1 MPEDISTRILTQAS
15 ENIQKLFDLTTR
27 IDERV
32 KSISTKQEQL
42 DARIDVTNQKY
53 NDLLNK
59 IAIIESQVNSA
70 KEILEH
76 IKELNSNI
84 TNLNGRLN
92 QVEKQQGAHDERW
105 KGVATFFIQ
114 LAWVILAAYL
124 LTKLNLQSPA
134 VP

>member
-1 MPEDISTRILTQAS
+1 MADGISVQILTQAS
-15 ENIQKLFDLTTR
+15 ENIQKLFDLSTR

-42 DARIDVTNQKY
+42 DNRIDISNQKHI
-53 NDLLNK
+53 DLGNK
-59 IAIIESQVNSA
+59 IAIIEANTASA
-70 KEILEH
+70 KEILEQ
-76 IKELNSNI
+76 IKSFNATVASLDK
-84 TNLNGRLN
+84 RLA
-92 QVEKQQGAHDERW
+92 QVERLQGAHDERW

-124 LTKLNLQSPA
+124 LTKLNLQSPS